1 MHYTVSLLTRT
12 LLLAVVFQVT
22 TSQAQQK
29 FSKRQIEK
37 IKTETLNQ
45 VQAQHKN
52 TQVMIDKVFSFAEL
66 GFQEFETS
74 AYLTKILEEAGF
86 EIKTGLSGI
95 PTSWMATWSSGEGPV
110 IALGS
115 DVDCIPKASQYPGV
129 AYHKPMVEGAPGHGE
144 GHNSGVPVI
153 ITAALTLQ
161 EQMKKNKLGGT
172 LVIWPGIAEEQL
184 GSKAWYVRDGYF
196 DKIDMCIFT
205 HVSSNL
211 AVSYGQARG
220 TGLISVEYT
229 FEGESAHSAGAP
241 WRGRSALDA
250 AELMNVAWNYKRE
263 HLHPLK
269 RSHSIFTD
277 AGDQPNV
284 VPSKASIWYY
294 FRDITYEGI
303 MEMYD
308 DANHIAEGA
317 ALMTKTKVS
326 SRVLGSAW
334 PRHFNKVIAEKMYE
348 NIQNV
353 GLPEWSEADQQ
364 LAKAVQEEVNS
375 NNQKGLASELT
386 ELGKPQKNPVSGG
399 SDDIGDISWT
409 IPTVT
414 LRFPSNIPGL
424 QGHHWSNAIAMA
436 TPIAHKGATAGAK
449 VVAATVIDFLTQ
461 PQLLAD
467 AKAYF
472 DNVQSK
478 ETQYRP
484 MITENDPPPI
494 YLNKDIMK
502 RFLGLFL
509 VFFSTLVFAQKS
521 VSKSDSLAITK
532 TLFKQQE
539 DWNRGDIDAFME
551 GYIKTDQ
558 LVFSGASGPIY
569 GWEATRD
576 RYKKSY
582 HNRVLMGKLKF
593 DVLGMMQ
600 LSPNV
605 VQLQGAFYLTREIE
619 DSSGY
624 FTLTWLKQ
632 DGSWLV
638 ISDHTSS

>member
-12 LLLAVVFQVT
+12 LLLTVVFQVT

-86 EIKTGLSGI
+86 EVKTGLSGI

-211 AVSYGQARG
+211 SVSYGQARG

-229 FEGESAHSAGAP
+229 FDGESAHSAGAP

-348 NIQNV
+348 NIQTI

-375 NNQKGLASELT
+375 NNQKGLATELS
-386 ELGKPQKNPVSGG
+386 ELGKPRKNPVSGG

-449 VVAATVIDFLTQ
+449 TVAATVIDFLTQ

-472 DNVQSK
+472 ENVQSK

-484 MITENDPPPI
+484 MITEKDPPPI
-494 YLNKDIMK
+494 
-502 RFLGLFL
+502 
-509 VFFSTLVFAQKS
+509 
-521 VSKSDSLAITK
+521 
-532 TLFKQQE
+532 
-539 DWNRGDIDAFME
+539 
-551 GYIKTDQ
+551 
-558 LVFSGASGPIY
+558 
-569 GWEATRD
+569 
-576 RYKKSY
+576 
-582 HNRVLMGKLKF
+582 
-593 DVLGMMQ
+593 
-600 LSPNV
+600 
-605 VQLQGAFYLTREIE
+605 
-619 DSSGY
+619 
-624 FTLTWLKQ
+624 
-632 DGSWLV
+632 
-638 ISDHTSS
+638 